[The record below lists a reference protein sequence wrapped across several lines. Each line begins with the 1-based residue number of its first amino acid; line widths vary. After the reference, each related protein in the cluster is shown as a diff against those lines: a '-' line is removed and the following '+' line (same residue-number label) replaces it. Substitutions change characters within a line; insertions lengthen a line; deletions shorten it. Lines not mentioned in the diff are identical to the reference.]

1 MPTLLVDNAA
11 TADVQSATST
21 VTMTYT
27 GNGYDPDAMLA
38 VNYVVFKD
46 GEPLSTV
53 TNVGDIQFSTYFPV
67 LNNYVGAAIEQG
79 SGNIIENTFNLMNMF
94 NYNYFYLHFLETTNS
109 HIDATWYQP
118 GEYQMVFTLVEMQNG
133 NDVGITYN
141 NVQNAGGQDAVS
153 TNTVLSTAT
162 VNYHVSTV
170 SNGAPEGQ
178 TGIAD
183 NDVDSQFDLYPNPA
197 RDIVHVQCAVADA
210 QLTVTDMNGKV
221 VYALDGTHNGTI
233 EVNVSGWSAGVYFV
247 NLRNN
252 DTVVT
257 KKLVVT
263 K

>member
-1 MPTLLVDNAA
+1 MRKTSEWTSPTSCAIHIVNGESRFIGGDYSVDDEQLAIHSLTFTVEGSEDEQQGQGTLPTLLVDNAA

-118 GEYQMVFTLVEMQNG
+118 ER
-133 NDVGITYN
+133 
-141 NVQNAGGQDAVS
+141 
-153 TNTVLSTAT
+153 
-162 VNYHVSTV
+162 
-170 SNGAPEGQ
+170 
-178 TGIAD
+178 
-183 NDVDSQFDLYPNPA
+183 PA
-197 RDIVHVQCAVADA
+197 AC
-210 QLTVTDMNGKV
+210 
-221 VYALDGTHNGTI
+221 
-233 EVNVSGWSAGVYFV
+233 GWWWLHGSCW
-247 NLRNN
+247 
-252 DTVVT
+252 
-257 KKLVVT
+257 
-263 K
+263 